1 MIQFLKV
8 HKEFILPYD
17 VKIFNSMI
25 LNLSNELK
33 ENEMQKIFRKYIN
46 HVNAE
51 KSRDELSK
59 EILWTAREVSI
70 ILFNILKNQ
79 KG

>member
-1 MIQFLKV
+1 
-8 HKEFILPYD
+8 
-17 VKIFNSMI
+17 MI

-33 ENEMQKIFRKYIN
+33 EKEMQKIFRKYIN
-46 HVNAE
+46 HVNVE
-51 KSRDELSK
+51 KNRDELSK
-59 EILWTAREVSI
+59 EIIWTAREVSV

>member
-1 MIQFLKV
+1 
-8 HKEFILPYD
+8 
-17 VKIFNSMI
+17 MI

-46 HVNAE
+46 HVNVE
-51 KSRDELSK
+51 KNRDELSK
-59 EILWTAREVSI
+59 EIIWTAREVSV